1 MRKYQVNYNYNT
13 VRNHFAEAL
22 RQQALMNTIDP
33 QIFPQLYYFTPDYES
48 KQLAEKKT
56 EPPNSLKSVLSA
68 VSSASTG
75 VSEGSSDALAKNVVM
90 GEPFLQYHVR
100 PVRVRG
106 WDSSACALQK
116 PPTSNGSGSGSSSSA
131 GDPSEKPAGDAATT
145 TGEQQQVT
153 APVPDF
159 ESLSVNDGGAE
170 PFVCNREY
178 LVRQALESKPEFA
191 EELEQLRRNANSQ
204 SSAATTTSTD
214 ATASSTAEFPRFDF
228 LGTGEQTLIY

>member
-1 MRKYQVNYNYNT
+1 
-13 VRNHFAEAL
+13 
-22 RQQALMNTIDP
+22 MNTIDP

-68 VSSASTG
+68 VPSASTG

-116 PPTSNGSGSGSSSSA
+116 PPTSNGSGSSA
-131 GDPSEKPAGDAATT
+131 GDPPEKSAGDAAAT
-145 TGEQQQVT
+145 TGEQQQMT
-153 APVPDF
+153 APATADRATPVAAVAPDF

-178 LVRQALESKPEFA
+178 LVRLALESKPEFA
-191 EELEQLRRNANSQ
+191 EELEQLRRNANAQ
-204 SSAATTTSTD
+204 SSAATSTD